1 VRQRGG
7 SSAPV
12 TFFSFQDV
20 MLSLIGITI
29 VITMI
34 LVLQAANWSVKAVAR
49 ASGKDDART
58 ASAVERTRALSS
70 HAAALEYAVRQA
82 QQRPSGDPLAKR
94 ASLRQELVS
103 AAGKLDELERQS
115 AELVK
120 QLRELTLEHP
130 EAGALVQVA
139 ELMRRRDEMLG
150 ELQTLERRRRISF
163 ILDAAQ
169 PGKPV
174 LLEVSGTRIVACDL
188 SANGV
193 AVRIAAG
200 TAASQVNDAIEF
212 YRTMSAGQDAYLLL
226 VVKPSGIAQ
235 YWSIRAAIDA
245 MPEAARPR
253 VGLDLIPEDAYVSE
267 LFPSAL
273 TGGEP

>member
-49 ASGKDDART
+49 TSGKDDART

-103 AAGKLDELERQS
+103 VAGKLDELERQS

-245 MPEAARPR
+245 MPEATRPR

>member
-1 VRQRGG
+1 MRQRGG
-7 SSAPV
+7 SGAPV

-34 LVLQAANWSVKAVAR
+34 LVLQAANWSVKAVAG
-49 ASGKDDART
+49 ASGKDARSAT
-58 ASAVERTRALSS
+58 AVERTRALSS
-70 HAAALEYAVRQA
+70 HVAALEYAVRQA
-82 QQRPSGDPLAKR
+82 QQRPNGDPLAKR

-115 AELVK
+115 GELVK
-120 QLRELTLEHP
+120 QLRDLTLEHP

-139 ELMRRRDEMLG
+139 ELMLRRDEMLG

-212 YRTMSAGQDAYLLL
+212 YRTISAGQDAYLLL

-245 MPEAARPR
+245 MPESARPR